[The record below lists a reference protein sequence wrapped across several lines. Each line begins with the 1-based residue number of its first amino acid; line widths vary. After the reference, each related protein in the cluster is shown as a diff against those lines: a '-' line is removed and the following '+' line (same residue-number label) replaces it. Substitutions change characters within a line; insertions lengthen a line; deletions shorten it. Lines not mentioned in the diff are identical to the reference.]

1 MITSDRRARM
11 LLGSAMDA
19 GDPAVADLVQNLGAD
34 AAWAKIT
41 EGALG
46 EPAAERA
53 ALLSLDGVER
63 AAKAAAMRFVV
74 PGDEEW
80 MIFDTPSTSSAAA
93 VSRWGCG
100 CVVQDIWRI

>member
-1 MITSDRRARM
+1 MITSDRGARM
-11 LLGSAMDA
+11 LLGCAMDA

-53 ALLSLDGVER
+53 ALLSLDLREAFNGQGLS
-63 AAKAAAMRFVV
+63 KM
-74 PGDEEW
+74 P
-80 MIFDTPSTSSAAA
+80 
-93 VSRWGCG
+93 
-100 CVVQDIWRI
+100 Q